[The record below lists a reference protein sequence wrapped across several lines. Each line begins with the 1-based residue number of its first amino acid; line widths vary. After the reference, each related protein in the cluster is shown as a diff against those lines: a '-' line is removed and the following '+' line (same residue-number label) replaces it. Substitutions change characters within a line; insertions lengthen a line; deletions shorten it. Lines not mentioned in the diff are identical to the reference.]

1 MHQINL
7 EFQVGEEVLDD
18 LTARAVKV
26 LGVRYDN
33 GQFDP
38 EDNGNSYHCIGY
50 RVASSWLDGLRHP
63 WEITKLPED
72 KTKRDALLK
81 HLKETHPRSPDDE

>member
-18 LTARAVKV
+18 LTARATKI

-33 GQFDP
+33 GAFDP
-38 EDNGNSYHCIGY
+38 EDNRSSYHCIGY

-63 WEITKLPED
+63 WELTKLPED
-72 KTKRDALLK
+72 QTKRNEFLRK
-81 HLKETHPRSPDDE
+81 LKEKYPRSPDDE